1 MHRPVRSGCRP
12 ARSRRHVLP
21 GSCLRVRYVTR
32 RWGVGAPEP
41 PIWRVSHLMSVEL
54 VAAYPGVLTGQSP
67 VLPIPAGLGGWGP
80 GQAVDLMQVAAGH
93 AERGVLAWL
102 LVFPA
107 ASLAGHDA

>member
-1 MHRPVRSGCRP
+1 
-12 ARSRRHVLP
+12 
-21 GSCLRVRYVTR
+21 
-32 RWGVGAPEP
+32 
-41 PIWRVSHLMSVEL
+41 LMSVEL

-107 ASLAGHDA
+107 DSLAGHDASGMVEMTDMPVIGGNASDV